1 MRTGIGKMDQKDIDR
16 DKLAIAKD
24 RYMKYESVSAI
35 AKDLG
40 IVRTSLQ
47 NWVNKEWKAER
58 ELARS
63 EMFEDIAKFKKVQF
77 VKLTESAI
85 TVLSRALENVVKNKE
100 DITMREARDVA
111 AIMESLDKITRLD
124 DNKPTEIYSQEKVVT
139 VMDLRE
145 KLKVDPFITL
155 DKGEYDVIEN

>member
-1 MRTGIGKMDQKDIDR
+1 MDQKELIDK

-24 RYMKYESVSAI
+24 RYMKYESVASI

-40 IVRTSLQ
+40 LVRTSVQ

-58 ELARS
+58 ELARA
-63 EMFEDIAKFKKVQF
+63 ELFEDVAKAKKVQF

-85 TVLSRALENVVKNKE
+85 VVLSRALESLAKSEEN
-100 DITMREARDVA
+100 ISMREARDVA

-124 DNKPTEIYSQEKVVT
+124 ENRPTEIHSQEKVVT
-139 VMDLRE
+139 VVELKE
-145 KLKVDPFITL
+145 KLRVDPFLVL
-155 DKGEYDVIEN
+155 DVEKGDYHVAEN